1 MGLLTFLTDPAAL
14 VVADTSTVINLNA
27 TGCALEIIRAIP
39 NKLVVVDVAAAELNE
54 GRRRGRK
61 DADLLAELVSAR
73 IVELV
78 ELDDSADTH
87 FETLVVG
94 PAAMTLDD
102 GEAAT
107 IAYAV
112 SHQGTP
118 VIDERK
124 ATRICAERYPALQLG
139 CTVDILAHSAVES
152 YLGKEMLVNAVFN
165 ALQKGRMG
173 VLSQHVRWVVDLIG
187 PERAAQC
194 TSLPK
199 AIRQIQ
205 QNVSHADV
213 RSKHDAG

>member
-1 MGLLTFLTDPAAL
+1 MGLPTFLTDPAAV

-73 IVELV
+73 IVEIV
-78 ELDDSADTH
+78 ELDDSTGAH

-112 SHQGTP
+112 TCQGTP

-124 ATRICAERYPALQLG
+124 ATRICAERYPTLRLG

-152 YLGKEMLVNAVFN
+152 YLGKEMLSNAVFN
-165 ALQKGRMG
+165 ALHKGRMS
-173 VLSQHVRWVVDLIG
+173 VLPQHVKWVIELIG
-187 PERAAQC
+187 PARAEAC
-194 TSLPK
+194 VSLPK
-199 AIRQIQ
+199 SVRQPQ
-205 QNVSHADV
+205 QNVSGAKG
-213 RSKHDAG
+213 RSKNDAV